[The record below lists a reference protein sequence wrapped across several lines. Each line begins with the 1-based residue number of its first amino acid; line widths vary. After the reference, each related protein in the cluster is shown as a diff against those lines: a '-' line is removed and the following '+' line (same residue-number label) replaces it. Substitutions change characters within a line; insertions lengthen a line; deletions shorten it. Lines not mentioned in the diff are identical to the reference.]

1 VIPTGWVKG
10 GARPKAAGLYGDL
23 LMQEGR
29 YFSEGGNGPV
39 YFPEGIGHDAASH
52 FTTFW
57 RRAVD
62 MITKQMRSY
71 IEGGAF
77 IRKMFEKGIELKAK
91 YGADAVYDFSLGNPD
106 LPPPPVVA
114 ESLRD
119 LACAAQKS
127 FAFGYMPN
135 PGYPSA
141 RASLAGHLAK
151 EQAAPVEASDVILSC
166 GAAGA
171 LNAFFRATFEPG
183 EEMVCPAP
191 YFVDYGFYLA
201 NHGGVL
207 KPVPAKIPDFSLDIE
222 AMAAAVTDKTRA
234 VLINS
239 PNNPT
244 GRVYSRTEIAAL
256 AAMLTE
262 KSAGRER
269 PIFLISD
276 EPYRF
281 LAYDGCEVPP
291 ILPAY
296 PYSLVVSSFSKNLSL
311 AGERIGYAALSPF
324 MPDRETLMAGLTCA
338 NRILG
343 FVNAP
348 AIGQMIME
356 KALGSG
362 VDISIYEGRR
372 KRMADILTRA
382 GYEFSMPQGAFY
394 FFPKAPGGDDAAFV
408 DRLLDERILGV
419 PGRGFGMPGYF
430 RLALC
435 AGEDVIAR
443 SEGGF
448 VRAIRG

>member
-1 VIPTGWVKG
+1 
-10 GARPKAAGLYGDL
+10 
-23 LMQEGR
+23 MQR
-29 YFSEGGNGPV
+29 THTSFR
-39 YFPEGIGHDAASH
+39 
-52 FTTFW
+52 

-71 IEGGAF
+71 LEGGAF
-77 IRKMFEKGIELKAK
+77 IRKMFEKGIELKKK
-91 YGADAVYDFSLGNPD
+91 YGAKNVYDFSLGNPD

-114 ESLRD
+114 ESLRE
-119 LACAAQKS
+119 LADAAQKP

-141 RASLAGHLAK
+141 RARLAEYLAK
-151 EQAAPVEASDVILSC
+151 EQEAPVAPSDVILTC

-171 LNAFFRATFEPG
+171 LNAFFRAVFEPG
-183 EEMVCPAP
+183 EEMICPAP
-191 YFVDYGFYLA
+191 YFVEYGFYLA

-207 KPVPAKIPDFSLDIE
+207 RPVPARLPDFSLDIP

-244 GRVYSRTEIAAL
+244 GKVYSREEIAAL
-256 AAMLTE
+256 AAMLAE
-262 KSAGRER
+262 KSAGRDR
-269 PIFLISD
+269 PVYLISD

-281 LAYDGCEVPP
+281 LAYDGCEVPS

-296 PYSLVVSSFSKNLSL
+296 PFSLVVSSFSKNLSL
-311 AGERIGYAALSPF
+311 AGERIGYAALSPS
-324 MPDRETLMAGLTCA
+324 MPDRETLMAGMTFA

-348 AIGQMIME
+348 AIGQIIME

-362 VDISIYEGRR
+362 VDLAIYEGRR
-372 KRMADILTRA
+372 RRMADILTRA

-408 DRLLDERILGV
+408 DRLAEERILGV

-435 AGEDVIAR
+435 ADEDVIRR
-443 SEGGF
+443 SEEGF
-448 VRAIRG
+448 VRAIRSELNA